1 VGGYLSGTIEGGC
14 MGNNL
19 NLFGEVLGLF
29 LGFCLDYYN
38 VIHIHARTAGL
49 NVDNVEINH

>member
-19 NLFGEVLGLF
+19 NLFGEVLGLI
-29 LGFCLDYYN
+29 LVFCLDYYN
-38 VIHIHARTAGL
+38 VSHIHA
-49 NVDNVEINH
+49 